1 MSIVFRLKSRL
12 VIFNAVTSPIRKP
25 SAAQSK
31 NIVLNGWSADDAGG
45 QVWIEE
51 ESLSWFLVGRKHEL
65 LPAYFRNEIVPLTPP
80 TENSAQSSIDI
91 LRSFSSVDTTTN
103 RGYERLVLSDIQIF
117 QWDLAE

>member
-65 LPAYFRNEIVPLTPP
+65 LPAYFRNEIVPLAPP

-103 RGYERLVLSDIQIF
+103 CGYERLVLSDIQIF